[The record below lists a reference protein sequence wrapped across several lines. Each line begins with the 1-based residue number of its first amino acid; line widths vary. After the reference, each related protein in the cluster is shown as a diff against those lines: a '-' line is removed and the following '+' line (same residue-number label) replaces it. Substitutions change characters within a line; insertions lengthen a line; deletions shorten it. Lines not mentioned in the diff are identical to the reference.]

1 MKSKKK
7 NFNALKHRTYIF
19 TRRWK
24 PDTAVHTQQFDNL
37 KIDKI
42 T

>member
-1 MKSKKK
+1 MKSE

-19 TRRWK
+19 TGRWK
-24 PDTAVHTQQFDNL
+24 TDTAVHTQQFDNL